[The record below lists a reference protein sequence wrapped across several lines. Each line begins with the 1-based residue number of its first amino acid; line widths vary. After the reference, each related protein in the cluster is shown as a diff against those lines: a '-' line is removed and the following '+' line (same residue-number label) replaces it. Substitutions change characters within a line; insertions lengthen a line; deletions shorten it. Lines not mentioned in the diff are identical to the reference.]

1 LDSRAAKS
9 KAHNGIFRFASKS
22 RARAEANEGHS
33 APGFDVAWLSFCLA
47 AGLGKAEH
55 PRHNQ
60 SAHLKKNNNKRR
72 REDKMNFARAL
83 SGALVAIGILAAGA
97 ASAQTYPDRPIT
109 MIVGFAPGG
118 ADDATARIIQDAMQ
132 KALGQP
138 IVIEN
143 VAGAGGMIAAA
154 KAARADPDGYTIM
167 LAQDALAAGMT
178 LYPDR
183 TFDAE
188 KDFVP
193 IGLVNTTTNTL
204 AGRPTLPP
212 NDFDELLRW
221 MKEPGQTI
229 KVGHPGVGSF
239 GHLGEVLVFQ
249 ELGVKVTQ
257 VPYRGAGPA
266 LVDLL
271 AGQVDLGPISAVVA
285 APLVKANKLK
295 AYALIARKPFAGLPE
310 LKTMGELGY
319 KKADI
324 DFWHMLLAPAGTP
337 RPIIDKLNGALRTA
351 LADPKVRQTYTDG
364 GMDEYPPDEET
375 PEAAAALLTN
385 EIKLWGDVIRT
396 NHIAAR

>member
-1 LDSRAAKS
+1 LRCDRERL
-9 KAHNGIFRFASKS
+9 NI
-22 RARAEANEGHS
+22 
-33 APGFDVAWLSFCLA
+33 PLA
-47 AGLGKAEH
+47 DK
-55 PRHNQ
+55 Q
-60 SAHLKKNNNKRR
+60 SVHKKNNNRR
-72 REDKMNFARAL
+72 GEEKMIFARAF
-83 SGALVAIGILAAGA
+83 SAALVAASSVAAGA
-97 ASAQTYPDRPIT
+97 VSAQTYPERPIT

-143 VAGAGGMIAAA
+143 VAGAGGTIAAA
-154 KAARADPDGYTIM
+154 KVARADPDGYTI
-167 LAQDALAAGMT
+167 LLHQDALAAAMT

-212 NDFDELLRW
+212 NNFDELLRW

-285 APLVKANKLK
+285 APLVRANKLK

-319 KKADI
+319 KKADS

-337 RPIIDKLNGALRTA
+337 RPIIDKLNSALRTA
-351 LADPKVRQTYTDG
+351 LADPKVRQTYADG

-375 PEAAAALLTN
+375 PEAAGALLN
-385 EIKLWGDVIRT
+385 SEIKLWGEVIRA

>member
-1 LDSRAAKS
+1 LFTNDRRI
-9 KAHNGIFRFASKS
+9 G
-22 RARAEANEGHS
+22 
-33 APGFDVAWLSFCLA
+33 
-47 AGLGKAEH
+47 
-55 PRHNQ
+55 
-60 SAHLKKNNNKRR
+60 KNNN
-72 REDKMNFARAL
+72 EDKMIFARAF
-83 SGALVAIGILAAGA
+83 STALAAVGVLAAGA
-97 ASAQTYPDRPIT
+97 AAAQTYPDRPIT

-154 KAARADPDGYTIM
+154 KAARAEPDGYTI
-167 LAQDALAAGMT
+167 LLHQDALAAGMT

-188 KDFVP
+188 KDFAP

-212 NDFDELLRW
+212 NNFDELLRW

-239 GHLGEVLVFQ
+239 GHLVEVLVFQ

-271 AGQVDLGPISAVVA
+271 AEQVDLGPISAVVA

-295 AYALIARKPFAGLPE
+295 AYALIGRKPFAGLPE

-351 LADPKVRQTYTDG
+351 LADPKVRQTYADG
-364 GMDEYPPDEET
+364 GMDEYPSDEET
-375 PEAAAALLTN
+375 PEAAAALLQS
-385 EIKLWGDVIRT
+385 EIKLWGDVIRA

>member
-1 LDSRAAKS
+1 MIL
-9 KAHNGIFRFASKS
+9 
-22 RARAEANEGHS
+22 
-33 APGFDVAWLSFCLA
+33 
-47 AGLGKAEH
+47 
-55 PRHNQ
+55 
-60 SAHLKKNNNKRR
+60 
-72 REDKMNFARAL
+72 ARAL
-83 SGALVAIGILAAGA
+83 AAAFLAACTLASGA
-97 ASAQTYPDRPIT
+97 ASAQTYPNRPVT
-109 MIVGFAPGG
+109 MIVAFPPGG

-132 KALGQP
+132 RALGQT

-143 VAGAGGMIAAA
+143 IGGAGGMIAANR
-154 KAARADPDGYTIM
+154 AAHAEPDGYTI
-167 LAQDALAAGMT
+167 LLHQDALAAGMT

-193 IGLVNTTTNTL
+193 IGLVNTTINTL
-204 AGRPTLPP
+204 VGRPTLPP
-212 NDFDELLRW
+212 NNFDELLRW
-221 MKEPGQTI
+221 MKQPGQTI

-285 APLVKANKLK
+285 RPLVNDGKLK
-295 AYALIARKPFAGLPE
+295 AYAIIGSKRFAGLPQ

-319 KKADI
+319 KNLDI

-337 RPIIDKLNGALRTA
+337 RPIIDKLNAALRAA
-351 LADPKVRQTYTDG
+351 LADANVRKTYAEG

-375 PEAAAALLTN
+375 PEAASALLKR
-385 EIKLWGDVIRT
+385 EIKRWGDVIRA
-396 NHIAAR
+396 NNIVAAK